1 MSLYSPL
8 MTFTEKMLDVAT
20 LKHRVVSNNIANIN
34 TPGFKRS
41 EVSFQQALEVIN
53 QSLQEQPTDLYEEIK
68 GTSIDDSILEN
79 VRIDDLYERGKGA
92 GGDLGVN
99 FALGEA
105 AFDHHAGKHTGAVMT
120 GLEEEETSSKA
131 RAATRDDIIKNV
143 QPFLVT
149 KRSSE
154 RLDGNNVS
162 PEIEI
167 GKMIKNTS
175 FYNVLVSS
183 ISGEFR
189 SLKTIITNR

>member
-8 MTFTEKMLDVAT
+8 MTFTEKMLDVST
-20 LKHRVVSNNIANIN
+20 LKHRVISNNIANIN
-34 TPGFKRS
+34 TSGFKRS

-53 QSLQEQPTDLYEEIK
+53 QSLNEQPTDLYEEIK

-79 VRIDDLYERGKGA
+79 LKLDDLYERSKRA
-92 GGDLGVN
+92 GDDLGVN
-99 FALGEA
+99 FALGDA
-105 AFDHHAGKHTGAVMT
+105 TFDHHLGKHTGAVST
-120 GLEEEETSSKA
+120 GLEEEESSKA

-149 KRSSE
+149 KSSSE